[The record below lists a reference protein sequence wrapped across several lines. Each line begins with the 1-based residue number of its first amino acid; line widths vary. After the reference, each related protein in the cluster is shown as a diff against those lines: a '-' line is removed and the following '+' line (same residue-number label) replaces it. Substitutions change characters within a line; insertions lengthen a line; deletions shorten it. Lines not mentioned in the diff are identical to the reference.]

1 MTPEAEEP
9 RSLEAWPRVSIPR
22 ARSCDRRAASTDRR
36 DCSGRASARR
46 KESARLRDRR
56 ARSPELRARLVRA
69 SRCAGAARRM
79 ARRANLAAPP
89 AGSPRNYVNRRR
101 SPGHTRCTVPSVRVP
116 LRAAWIAVGVA
127 VAACGGEPTTAI
139 VTARAGAPT
148 PGSPVGGFP
157 TAPGPVIGW
166 IVDGRG
172 QPISGVRVVLRATG
186 ELAAASAAVSGD
198 RGVSAETP
206 SAGSGVV
213 APASG
218 DGGVSAETSSAGS
231 GVVAPASGDGGVS
244 AETPNAGTGVVAP
257 ASGVGGVSAETPS
270 AGTGDGATVAGT
282 VIAAADSDAEGAI
295 RFPASARGV
304 FEVVDRTLAFDAPH
318 VFAAEVAWRP
328 DRPPPRILLARRAS
342 IAARVADE
350 HGAAVAGAEVRLS
363 DGSAIVTATG
373 TTGADGIARF
383 ADLVPGPYELWAG
396 APGAAT
402 PLARITVDGAPV
414 DAPPP
419 PIELALAP
427 AGTVTGRVV
436 TDGPTPATAAVALV
450 PIELDHAVRVAPLD
464 TAGGFALASVPPGR
478 WRLQAAA
485 PGYLPEARVVEVTA
499 GTPRGPAL
507 AIALRRAASVAGTVV
522 DATGAPI
529 AGAPVVLRAH
539 GAADPAE
546 ADRRRTVET
555 SRPLRWIHPL
565 AADARTGERQ
575 MPIRDSRR
583 FGAARPGTRPAE
595 CGLGHCGNDLGT
607 ERGSVVHAA
616 ADGTVARAYT
626 EIRHEAGRYVAIDHG
641 DGITTYYMHLDEL
654 RPDLAVGQTVRA
666 GEPIGTLGNT
676 GFAKINPHLHFAIS
690 QEHGGRTWYV
700 DPEPILEH
708 AVVLQVAR
716 SLEHPDAMP
725 DVLIAAARRD
735 GAASATTRAT
745 RLVTDADGRF
755 RVDDV
760 APGTYVAVAFD
771 PGAHGL
777 APGLSSAFTVGPA
790 VDKTGVAIILRPG
803 AVVRGRVLGP
813 TGAVRGARIVA
824 GEGSG
829 ETAHQVAS
837 TYAGPDGEY
846 VLRSLAGDVTL
857 TVTAP
862 GYGDQERAIDVDAAT
877 GTRRED
883 FDLVREDAVLR
894 GEVIGPDGGV
904 AAGAIVRVV
913 AGPTARRSTVT
924 DAHGR
929 FALPRVAAGEYTLA
943 ITAADAPELR
953 MMATTDRTAEVRLA
967 QGGSIEVDL
976 RDAHTGAGIAAVRV
990 DAAGPG
996 GKTAAA
1002 TTDAAGRAM
1011 LRGLIPGSWTVR
1023 ARAAGYVG
1031 ATETVAVRAERG
1043 AAATARLEL
1052 ARGAVLAGV
1061 VRDRYGERIAGA
1073 RVSIGDAATTTDAL
1087 GRFRLVDA
1095 PTGSRALVAEHAG
1108 RRVELPLDLAP
1119 GDEQITLELTLP
1131 D

>member
-1 MTPEAEEP
+1 VRHRRIGVIAAVAP
-9 RSLEAWPRVSIPR
+9 
-22 ARSCDRRAASTDRR
+22 ARGARNSRGCAIAAR
-36 DCSGRASARR
+36 GSA
-46 KESARLRDRR
+46 
-56 ARSPELRARLVRA
+56 ELRARVVRA
-69 SRCAGAARRM
+69 SRGAGAARRT
-79 ARRANLAAPP
+79 ARRANLAAPM
-89 AGSPRNYVNRRR
+89 AGSPRNYVNRRAA
-101 SPGHTRCTVPSVRVP
+101 PGHTRCTVPGVRVP
-116 LRAAWIAVGVA
+116 LRAAWIAAGVI

-139 VTARAGAPT
+139 ITARAGAPV
-148 PGSPVGGFP
+148 PGGPVGGFP

-186 ELAAASAAVSGD
+186 
-198 RGVSAETP
+198 
-206 SAGSGVV
+206 
-213 APASG
+213 
-218 DGGVSAETSSAGS
+218 DGGASAETSGDRTAAAAADSA
-231 GVVAPASGDGGVS
+231 
-244 AETPNAGTGVVAP
+244 
-257 ASGVGGVSAETPS
+257 
-270 AGTGDGATVAGT
+270 

-295 RFPASARGV
+295 RFPASAPGV
-304 FEVVDRTLAFDAPH
+304 FEVIDRTLAFDAPH

-328 DRPPPRILLARRAS
+328 DRPPPRILLARRAA
-342 IAARVADE
+342 IAARVVDAQNV
-350 HGAAVAGAEVRLS
+350 AVAGAEVRLS
-363 DGSAIVTATG
+363 DGSAIVTATA
-373 TTGADGIARF
+373 TSGADGVARF

-396 APGAAT
+396 APGAASA
-402 PLARITVDGAPV
+402 LARVTVDGAPV
-414 DAPPP
+414 DPPPP

-427 AGTVTGRVV
+427 AGMVTGRVV
-436 TDGPTPATAAVALV
+436 TDGPMPATAAVALV
-450 PIELDHAVRVAPLD
+450 PIELDHAARVAPLD
-464 TAGGFALASVPPGR
+464 SAGSFELASVPPGR
-478 WRLQAAA
+478 WRLEAAA
-485 PGYLPEARVVEVTA
+485 PGYLPEARVVDVPA
-499 GTPRGPAL
+499 GAARAPAL

-529 AGAPVVLRAH
+529 AGAPVVLRVH
-539 GAADPAE
+539 GAADPTADG

-565 AADARTGERQ
+565 AADSRTGERQ

-616 ADGTVARAYT
+616 ADGVVSRAYT

-716 SLEHPDAMP
+716 SLDHPDAMP

-735 GAASATTRAT
+735 GATAASAART

-760 APGTYVAVAFD
+760 APGSYVAVAFD
-771 PGAHGL
+771 PGGHGL

-877 GTRRED
+877 GSRRED

-929 FALPRVAAGEYTLA
+929 FTLPRVAAGEYTLA

-953 MMATTDRTAEVRLA
+953 MTVTTDRTVEVRLA

-976 RDAHTGAGIAAVRV
+976 RDAHTGAGLAAIRV
-990 DAAGPG
+990 EAAGPG

-1002 TTDAAGRAM
+1002 TTDTAGRAM
-1011 LRGLIPGSWTVR
+1011 LRGLVPGSWTVR

-1031 ATETVAVRAERG
+1031 ASETVVVRAERG

-1087 GRFRLVDA
+1087 GRFRVVDA